1 MNGKYTS
8 FSRSGEVAPKGFG
21 TAHEGERGREGLQI
35 GESELIMNSD
45 IGEKFSGSLTA
56 AIVREDG
63 ADKIE
68 LEEAYVESLEGSL
81 LSNTSLNLVE
91 LFGM

>member
-1 MNGKYTS
+1 MCFDVSHSMLTS
-8 FSRSGEVAPKGFG
+8 NFLKQDFYEFAEKILPY
-21 TAHEGERGREGLQI
+21 TAHIHMGDASGVNGEGLQI

-56 AIVREDG
+56 AIVNEDG

-68 LEEAYVESLEGSL
+68 LEEV
-81 LSNTSLNLVE
+81 
-91 LFGM
+91 

>member
-1 MNGKYTS
+1 MKVKEEEKDYTL
-8 FSRSGEVAPKGFG
+8 
-21 TAHEGERGREGLQI
+21 ER
-35 GESELIMNSD
+35 SELIINSD

-68 LEEAYVESLEGSL
+68 LEEAYVETLDGSFL
-81 LSNTSLNLVE
+81 DNTFLNLVG